1 MKDQEEMGF
10 RWPCGHANKEG
21 VTKCEECGLELLACG
36 IDLGTTH
43 SLCAICWEIEPE
55 KHPPFRVDFSWPRP
69 NMRITPSVVSR
80 DKETGELLV
89 GLDAVENQ
97 LQNPEETIFSIKR
110 LMGKRYDD
118 KNVQL
123 LINRVKYHIVRDE
136 GGMAAVKLGDD
147 VYSPTDISAEILKRL
162 KADAE
167 AHFGK
172 KITHAVITVPAYFDN
187 IQRQTTLEA
196 GRMAGFF
203 VKQMISEPVAST
215 YAFGYGLS
223 DDFKITEKS
232 LETMESEGV
241 PDDVLKKLE
250 NIKNQ
255 EVTGEEKFLD
265 ILKETIG
272 DKQTVRFKSLILNH
286 AKISRKILVFD
297 FGGGTFD
304 ITIVRMKQPLNVVL
318 KHFGDMWLGGDDVDG
333 KLVDTKVKEI
343 ERKYGFDPTTD
354 ARFMV
359 NLRQE
364 VRRVKEVLCMSEKKQ
379 EEPLRLECH
388 VQRQKNDGTPEF
400 IEINN
405 LKLTRREVETEASPF
420 VDRAINLVKQ
430 ALREANLIAREID
443 KVILVGGSSYL
454 PGIQRGL
461 RAIFPREVIA
471 EIQDP
476 MATVALGAAVLAKKI
491 KGMYCEAIC
500 EHPNETTATQ
510 CAKCGKALK
519 PEWKGRCRNICWYV
533 NEPTAIRCAKCGAEL
548 EPFID

>member
-1 MKDQEEMGF
+1 
-10 RWPCGHANKEG
+10 
-21 VTKCEECGLELLACG
+21 
-36 IDLGTTH
+36 
-43 SLCAICWEIEPE
+43 
-55 KHPPFRVDFSWPRP
+55 
-69 NMRITPSVVSR
+69 
-80 DKETGELLV
+80 
-89 GLDAVENQ
+89 
-97 LQNPEETIFSIKR
+97 
-110 LMGKRYDD
+110 
-118 KNVQL
+118 
-123 LINRVKYHIVRDE
+123 VKYHIVRDE